1 MKKKQKTGHS
11 SSAFYGIFSLLLCI
25 SVLALVLV
33 FANSKGTAATDR
45 TAETFCSVYIEEGD
59 SLWSM
64 ASQYAPEGMDGV
76 AAKIAYLTKTAEIA
90 ESCTD
95 AASFTEAMNAA
106 FPDYAGA
113 NYLEMTAGFLFP
125 AAE

>member
-64 ASQYAPEGMDGV
+64 ASQYAPEGMDV
-76 AAKIAYLTKTAEIA
+76 SEYIQKVRQINHLKTNRIMAGESIILPIYTEI
-90 ESCTD
+90 
-95 AASFTEAMNAA
+95 
-106 FPDYAGA
+106 PR
-113 NYLEMTAGFLFP
+113 
-125 AAE
+125 